1 MTDKAIYAV
10 GDKLKWHFGEV
21 AIVKIEVDLKNEVV
35 YYVKST
41 DFGLGA
47 RVPESMLVKCQEAGI
62 PKFLFKPQRPSLLVR
77 DNFYDDPHAIREL
90 ALSQKFYANPKAYKG
105 KRTHERFLF
114 PGVKEEIER
123 LLGCRIT
130 SWLKYG
136 TNGIFQI
143 TGYNDPLVYHSDLQ
157 SFAMIIWMTPGASPS
172 AGTSFWRDRKY
183 GCLRPPGHPYERDRF
198 QTDEERIQAT
208 NEIYSPYNL
217 THEDNW
223 ELVDKVGNVFN
234 RAAIFDAKRI
244 HSASSY
250 EGFINDIDPGLES
263 ENSRL
268 VQLFFF
274 DVEN

>member
-1 MTDKAIYAV
+1 MTDNAIYAV
-10 GDKLKWHFGEV
+10 GDKLRWHFGEV
-21 AIVKIEVDLKNEVV
+21 AVVNIEVDHKGQVV
-35 YYVKST
+35 YYVKSA

-47 RVPESMLVKCQEAGI
+47 RVPESMLQKCQEPGM

-105 KRTHERFLF
+105 KRTQERFLF

-157 SFAMIIWMTPGASPS
+157 SYAAGIVISPNAPVT

-183 GCLRPPGHPYERDRF
+183 GCLRPPGHPMERDRF
-198 QTDEERIQAT
+198 PTDEERIKAT
-208 NEIYSPYNL
+208 NEMYSQYNL
-217 THEDNW
+217 VNEDNW
-223 ELVDKVGNVFN
+223 ELVDRVGAIFN
-234 RAAIFDAKRI
+234 RLIIWDGQRV

-250 EGFINDIDPGLES
+250 EGFVNDVDPDTEP

-268 VQLFFF
+268 IQLFFF
-274 DVEN
+274 DIEE